1 MDVFHSEFEN
11 GFLASLLKDTT
22 ELNQGYWLQK
32 NYPSILKDDHEFSDP
47 WVLPYRPS
55 KFDYTLDE

>member
-1 MDVFHSEFEN
+1 MDVFHPEFEN
-11 GFLASLLKDTT
+11 GFLATFLKETT

-32 NYPSILKDDHEFSDP
+32 NTPVILKDDHEFSDP

-55 KFDYTLDE
+55 KFDNTLDE